1 MSIIK
6 EIDYGESKM
15 SIIKEIDY
23 VDGGYHYNRAEI
35 LEAKEY
41 VVAHLTEEEDGVV
54 VRDGGNVWFPPDNM
68 PIELA
73 DEEIEAI
80 RNNITNSVEDE
91 STE

>member
-1 MSIIK
+1 
-6 EIDYGESKM
+6 M

-68 PIELA
+68 PFELA

-91 STE
+91 STVRTQDV

>member
-1 MSIIK
+1 
-6 EIDYGESKM
+6 M

-68 PIELA
+68 PFELA

-91 STE
+91 STYRCGSDFFI